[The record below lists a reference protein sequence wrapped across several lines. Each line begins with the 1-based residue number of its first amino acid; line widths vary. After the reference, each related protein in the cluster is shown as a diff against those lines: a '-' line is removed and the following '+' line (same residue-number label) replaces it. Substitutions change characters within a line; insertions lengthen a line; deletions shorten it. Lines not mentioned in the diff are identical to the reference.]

1 MTRKRKRTSGT
12 NEATSLVAL
21 LASTESG
28 SASSSSAEGR
38 SVVSASA
45 LKDLTRFARRGE
57 AALVRTFEALL
68 RALRAGK
75 RATPSRPLSLQA
87 IDALFQR
94 SGRFRTLCV
103 DAIDAIVGHTWSDS
117 DAALRRQLVAMMRA
131 WAESHGNQHAR
142 LRMADAAVQ
151 RRALALRGGGTGG
164 DASPRVMRNR
174 ERTERQRRQVAL
186 LQRERVQR
194 ELSGSR
200 VEIES
205 NLDEMDRM
213 LELLGSAPPP
223 FERSRR
229 SEAAAANYN
238 ASSSGILRGAATA
251 AEEAAEEDIEWEEE
265 DVGGDAAASCV
276 GGAGAAP
283 SPSSPS
289 LDAFS
294 KGHGLGD
301 AAYEL
306 QLAVPVSISAIAG
319 ASSTRTLLCEKLLDG
334 YKLVVRRHAPLVRD
348 WDAALVASAFPPSAA
363 GALSLSPP
371 QNSSASAT
379 ATKRARQAAGG
390 GEGDRALVA
399 RVKALRQR
407 VATTTLKCVAIGL
420 QLNTRLKR
428 AGEEG

>member
-12 NEATSLVAL
+12 LEATSLVAL

-28 SASSSSAEGR
+28 SA
-38 SVVSASA
+38 A

-151 RRALALRGGGTGG
+151 RRALALRGGGTGGGGGSGNGG